1 MNVGLISVGTEII
14 IGDILNTNVHYLSQE
29 LAKLGINVYLHTSV
43 GDNVGRLTKVI
54 DDNFKMVDTLILTGG
69 LGPTDDDITK
79 EVAAKYLDIELKLS
93 KKEWERIRE
102 YGEKYSPTSEATKN
116 NIKQAML
123 PVNSIILP
131 NIVGTA
137 PGAIMEREGK
147 RIIILPGPPGEM
159 KSMYQNALKPYLKQ
173 YSDKKIISKYIRI
186 YGIGESA
193 LEDRLDDL
201 MKAQD
206 EVTIALYAK
215 SGEVLIRV
223 TTSTKSM
230 NEIDEIIEK
239 IKEKCGEYIYL
250 IGDEDISESQS
261 ELPNVVSDKL
271 KKYKSLEIF
280 ETGTFGLLT
289 QTLTKTKNVS
299 KILKQSKIIL
309 NPKETVEELL
319 ENMKEEVNIVVKSD
333 ADIHDNKLTDDV
345 RGIIGIKI
353 KGKTQISNFHFKGVK
368 DRVIIKVVSE
378 VLDKLN
384 KNLKRDIYSK
394 FPNLKD

>member
-29 LAKLGINVYLHTSV
+29 LAKFGINVYLHTSV

-368 DRVIIKVVSE
+368 DRVIIRVVSE

>member
-368 DRVIIKVVSE
+368 DKVIIRVVSE